1 MAYNINPIYPPTQ
14 DVQVG
19 DIYAYRTDQTGTY
32 GNLFRAIKLDYVPML
47 AELEAHYRD
56 RPIFPETTAAP
67 ADGQIWREPCSGNG
81 CSTTPNGDA
90 KPVDAKSRLQ
100 SPRFDQGR
108 LQKCTWR

>member
-67 ADGQIWREPCSGNG
+67 AVVSMRRPHGKRSAQARSWKPGRRHLPSGARERW
-81 CSTTPNGDA
+81 
-90 KPVDAKSRLQ
+90 KPVRGETPQRA
-100 SPRFDQGR
+100 
-108 LQKCTWR
+108 